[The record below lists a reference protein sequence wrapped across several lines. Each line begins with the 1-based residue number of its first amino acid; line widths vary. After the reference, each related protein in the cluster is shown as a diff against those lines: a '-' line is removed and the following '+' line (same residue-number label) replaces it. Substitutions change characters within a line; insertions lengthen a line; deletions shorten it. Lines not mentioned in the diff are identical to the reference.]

1 MAMLDI
7 SDLAD
12 EIAKTL
18 TDEYADA
25 QDEINTAA
33 EDTAKELCANLKASS
48 PKRTGK
54 YAKGWAVTRE
64 GNTFITH
71 NKTRPTLTHLLENGH
86 MTRGG
91 RRVSGQPHIAPN
103 EQKAIET
110 FEEKVEKILEGG
122 G

>member
-1 MAMLDI
+1 MAIDI
-7 SDLAD
+7 SDISA

-25 QDEINTAA
+25 QDEINIAA

-54 YAKGWAVTRE
+54 YAKGWAVTHE
-64 GNTFITH
+64 GNTFTVH
-71 NKTRPTLTHLLENGH
+71 NKTRPTLTHILENGH
-86 MTRGG
+86 LKRNGG
-91 RRVSGQPHIAPN
+91 RVSGQPHIAPN

-110 FEEKVEKILEGG
+110 FEEKVIKILEGG
-122 G
+122 E